1 MQFACLSLAVIGLAL
16 ATQSAQAQQVG
27 GSQNGRAMAQ
37 QVCAECH
44 AVGTEDVRSPNSRSP
59 SFVAIASTP
68 GMTATALN
76 AILHTS
82 HRSMPNLILDTD
94 QTNGIIAYILSLKR

>member
-1 MQFACLSLAVIGLAL
+1 MHFARISFAVIGIAI
-16 ATQSAQAQQVG
+16 AAQHAEAQGLGDRQR
-27 GSQNGRAMAQ
+27 GRLMAR

-44 AVGTEDVRSPNSRSP
+44 AVEARDVRSPNSRSP

-76 AILHTS
+76 ASLQTS
-82 HRSMPNLILDTD
+82 HLTMPNIILTAD
-94 QTNGIIAYILSLKR
+94 QTNGIITYILSLKK